1 MNELNK
7 FSEDLALIR
16 NHIEGDLQDK
26 QKLIERLQ
34 EAIESLIVQRKDLQE
49 KIDKQN
55 EEVVSAKQLAEAKK
69 QLVDKLIGDITSLK
83 QDIDW
88 YKRTYEQRSF
98 LGYVKERIKSLR
110 VKNDS

>member
-1 MNELNK
+1 MNELDK
-7 FSEDLALIR
+7 FSEDLSLIR

-34 EAIESLIVQRKDLQE
+34 EAIESLIEQRKDLQE
-49 KIDKQN
+49 KMEKQS
-55 EEVVSAKQLAEAKK
+55 EELSSAKQLAEAKK

-83 QDIDW
+83 QNIDW

-98 LGYVKERIKSLR
+98 LGTIKEKILK
-110 VKNDS
+110 KT

>member
-1 MNELNK
+1 MTEFNK
-7 FSEDLALIR
+7 FSEDITFIR
-16 NHIEGDLQDK
+16 HQIEGDLMEK

-34 EAIESLIVQRKDLQE
+34 GAIESLIAQRTDLQQKME
-49 KIDKQN
+49 KQD
-55 EEVVSAKQLAEAKK
+55 EDLASARQLAEAKK

-98 LGYVKERIKSLR
+98 LGTIKEKVLKRAK
-110 VKNDS
+110 